1 VIYTSL
7 GRFNLYQPTN
17 LSTLLYLIDDSYY
30 HRTCIHSKPHFS
42 LEYNL
47 FPALIRDFNH
57 NRRLIDRMKREGM
70 DKVSDTAIV
79 EQAMTAIIAELYIR
93 GN

>member
-1 VIYTSL
+1 MQKT
-7 GRFNLYQPTN
+7 T
-17 LSTLLYLIDDSYY
+17 D
-30 HRTCIHSKPHFS
+30 
-42 LEYNL
+42 
-47 FPALIRDFNH
+47 ALIRDLNH